1 MSAMT
6 VAWLGLA
13 FGVFMAALWS
23 VYALNRLCTARYGY
37 APFSVPNAA
46 LMLVVNLLLLS
57 VLSGHP
63 GGQGLDEALA
73 GTDWA
78 ASIKLLAAALL
89 ALAMLVIIGW
99 RTRPWIALY
108 AVPLMAVGAIA
119 ILPSLL
125 FQILAS
131 AGDGPEPP

>member
-1 MSAMT
+1 MT

-23 VYALNRLCTARYGY
+23 VYALNRLCTERYGY

-57 VLSGHP
+57 VFSGHP
-63 GGQGLDEALA
+63 GGQGLGEALT
-73 GTDWA
+73 GTDGA
-78 ASIKLLAAALL
+78 ALFKLLAAALL
-89 ALAMLVIIGW
+89 ALGMLVIIGW
-99 RTRPWIALY
+99 RTRAWIALY

-131 AGDGPEPP
+131 AGDGPQAP